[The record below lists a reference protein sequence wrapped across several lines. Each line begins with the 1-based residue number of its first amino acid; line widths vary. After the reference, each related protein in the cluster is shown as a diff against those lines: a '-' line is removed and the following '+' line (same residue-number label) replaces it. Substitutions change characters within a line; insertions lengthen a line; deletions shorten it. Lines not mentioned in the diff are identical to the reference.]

1 MSGATTE
8 VKRVG
13 YAVAIGVNVLLLV
26 GVNNI
31 LAWGWFPWLTPEF
44 GDVLPILNLALVFNI
59 VVSVLLMFYDEP
71 WLKSITQITDC
82 YECACNSGSCAD
94 LAGLSVRLLGLRLPG
109 RHLCVRPRLGFG
121 NPLRSWPG
129 HLWDDNRGCNGDSE
143 TVPTRNRTR
152 RRLRAAAPGTNPIK
166 LLVCL

>member
-26 GVNNI
+26 GVNNS

-59 VVSVLLMFYDEP
+59 VVSVLLMFYDESQVEDGQDITEGKYDD
-71 WLKSITQITDC
+71 LMNFETSSIYDDRQK
-82 YECACNSGSCAD
+82 AA
-94 LAGLSVRLLGLRLPG
+94 LAYTEAIV
-109 RHLCVRPRLGFG
+109 
-121 NPLRSWPG
+121 
-129 HLWDDNRGCNGDSE
+129 
-143 TVPTRNRTR
+143 
-152 RRLRAAAPGTNPIK
+152 
-166 LLVCL
+166 